1 MVRVVTEKQLDAVL
15 PLWGRLYTHRH
26 TRMQC
31 ATLIHTHARK
41 HHVYMS
47 CGTQRWSRDL
57 LCCDWPSILAG
68 TAHAWKKPGGESD
81 RFDTGIRYYDTLLFG
96 GFQVGAYGIGV
107 T

>member
-1 MVRVVTEKQLDAVL
+1 
-15 PLWGRLYTHRH
+15 
-26 TRMQC
+26 MQG

-81 RFDTGIRYYDTLLFG
+81 RFDTGMRASVALLLG

-107 T
+107 KSCYGRFWAIFRLVDDLTACRKYP